1 MALVLTRREGET
13 LLIGKDIRVTVVE
26 IDGRQVRIA
35 VEAPPEVKIWREE
48 MVKDGRVTL
57 E

>member
-26 IDGRQVRIA
+26 IDGRQVLIA

>member
-1 MALVLTRREGET
+1 MALVLTRRRDET